1 MSIETSTTAPY
12 GGAASALKQALVR
25 AGKAESCW
33 FDRCTLSSAW
43 SPTRSYKPG
52 DLVAK
57 RYALEAHL
65 GSGSAA
71 EVWRA
76 VDTTVGAHVAIKIL
90 HLRFAEGDI
99 ARRFLR
105 EAKMAAKIRSLHTV
119 EVLDHGTCES
129 GAPYLVMELL
139 EGETLAERL
148 ERDGGVP
155 AQDLCRIVGQ
165 IAKAATK
172 AHAIGIIHQD
182 LKPHNVFLVKDGGEG
197 ITKVIDFGIAKV
209 TSAASGLSTSITASK
224 LLMGTP
230 EYMSPEQASFGVVD
244 HRTDLY
250 ALGILA
256 FECLTG
262 RTPFLTEDV
271 IELLDRVAS
280 GDLLMPSDV
289 APVPPAFD
297 AWFAKATCH
306 DPAGRFATGKSC
318 AVALREAL
326 GVAPEPDT

>member
-1 MSIETSTTAPY
+1 LVTD
-12 GGAASALKQALVR
+12 AA
-25 AGKAESCW
+25 
-33 FDRCTLSSAW
+33 
-43 SPTRSYKPG
+43 YKPG

-76 VDTTVGAHVAIKIL
+76 ADTTMGGGAHVAIKIL

-105 EAKMAAKIRSLHTV
+105 EAKMAAKIRSLHIV

-129 GAPYLVMELL
+129 GAPFLAMELL

-155 AQDLCRIVGQ
+155 APDVCRIVGH
-165 IAKAATK
+165 IAKAASK
-172 AHAIGIIHQD
+172 AHAIGIIHRD
-182 LKPHNVFLVKDGGEG
+182 LKPHNVFLVKDGGEE
-197 ITKVIDFGIAKV
+197 ITKVFDFGIAKV

-230 EYMSPEQASFGVVD
+230 EYMSPEQASFGDVD
-244 HRTDLY
+244 YRTDLY
-250 ALGILA
+250 ALGIIA

-262 RTPFLTEDV
+262 KTPFLTEDV
-271 IELLDRVAS
+271 IELLDQVAK
-280 GDLLMPSDV
+280 GQLLVPSDI
-289 APVPPAFD
+289 APLPPAFD
-297 AWFAKATCH
+297 AWFARATCH
-306 DPAGRFATGKSC
+306 DPAGRFSTGKEL
-318 AVALREAL
+318 AAALHEAL
-326 GVAPEPDT
+326 GVAPETET

>member
-1 MSIETSTTAPY
+1 MPLRQVY
-12 GGAASALKQALVR
+12 PPKPLVTD
-25 AGKAESCW
+25 AHHQ
-33 FDRCTLSSAW
+33 
-43 SPTRSYKPG
+43 PG

-57 RYALEAHL
+57 RYRLEVHL

-105 EAKMAAKIRSLHTV
+105 EARMAAKIRSIHTV
-119 EVLDHGTCES
+119 EVLDHGSCES

-139 EGETLAERL
+139 EGETLADRL

-155 AQDLCRIVGQ
+155 AKDLCRIVDQ

-172 AHAIGIIHQD
+172 AHAIGIIHRD
-182 LKPHNVFLVKDGGEG
+182 LKPHNVFLAKDGDEE

-230 EYMSPEQASFGVVD
+230 EYMSPEQASFGEVD
-244 HRTDLY
+244 YRTDLY
-250 ALGILA
+250 AMGIVA

-271 IELLDRVAS
+271 IELLDQVAE
-280 GDLLMPSDV
+280 GQLLMPSDI
-289 APVPPAFD
+289 APLPPAFD
-297 AWFAKATCH
+297 AWFAKATRH
-306 DPAGRFATGKSC
+306 DPAGRFSTGKEL

-326 GVAPEPDT
+326 GVPPETET